1 MAKSSTTR
9 KLWLANKTST
19 RSSEPTLQPNRQ
31 LRDSIPQ
38 GRSYWCLMATEE
50 RRVCFLQRLMH
61 GRWPCSSGWCPVPM
75 DTWESLIRL
84 SGLFLKDMKDVKG
97 GRELG
102 RRKAGYGK
110 LGVVINVASYI

>member
-1 MAKSSTTR
+1 
-9 KLWLANKTST
+9 
-19 RSSEPTLQPNRQ
+19 
-31 LRDSIPQ
+31 
-38 GRSYWCLMATEE
+38 
-50 RRVCFLQRLMH
+50 
-61 GRWPCSSGWCPVPM
+61 M